1 MCSFLV
7 FLQTGTMGIIGD
19 LTAGEIIEQVIYAN
33 IVTKIRN
40 VVFMGMGEPL
50 NNWENVKK
58 AVEFLID
65 SRTLGL
71 SPRHVTVST
80 VGVVHNMKRLTVE
93 LPTVNL
99 ALSLHAPN
107 QEVRLKIVPAA
118 KAHKFE
124 KVIDALDYHIQN
136 CTRKTKKL
144 FLRATTV
151 MIEYILIK
159 DVNDRPE
166 HAHELG
172 KLLGPR
178 RGNILLNLIPYN
190 PTDVAEDF
198 HPPTQD
204 DIDTFFKIIT
214 VDEYGIYCRV
224 RQEMGQDIDGACGQL
239 ALKSKAEKAQE
250 VQDKLDIEELSNQK
264 VKNTK
269 SGKVTKLNGNKD
281 SSTEV
286 DNGNNEV
293 ARGAWNFNKLLC
305 NPTFSGPFLI
315 FSAFSCMLL
324 YRRFS
329 FRK

>member
-1 MCSFLV
+1 
-7 FLQTGTMGIIGD
+7 MGIIGD

-33 IVTKIRN
+33 DITRIRN

-50 NNWENVKK
+50 NNYENVKA

-80 VGVVHNMKRLTVE
+80 VGVIHNMKRLTKD
-93 LPTVNL
+93 LPTVNM
-99 ALSLHAPN
+99 ALSLHGPN
-107 QEVRLKIVPAA
+107 QETRLKIVPAA
-118 KAHKFE
+118 KAHKFD
-124 KVIDALDYHIQN
+124 KLIAALDYHIEN
-136 CTRKTKKL
+136 TATTSKRF
-144 FLRATTV
+144 FLRASTV

-178 RGNILLNLIPYN
+178 RKHILLNLIPYN

-198 HPPTQD
+198 VPPTQE

-214 VDEYGIYCRV
+214 SEEYGVYCRV

-250 VQDKLDIEELSNQK
+250 ELEGKVDIEEITSRNSNNPK
-264 VKNTK
+264 TRTANGRVK
-269 SGKVTKLNGNKD
+269 KLKNKD
-281 SSTEV
+281 NSKGTKPSKNKMAENSEV
-286 DNGNNEV
+286 SESNWSLRKV
-293 ARGAWNFNKLLC
+293 MT
-305 NPTFSGPFLI
+305 NPAITGPVVV
-315 FSAFSCMLL
+315 FSAITCVLL
-324 YRRFS
+324 FRRWS
-329 FRK
+329 FRR